1 MENFLKVKTLT
12 SNNLLMNR
20 KSQSYMSLHRWCWPR
35 GAQRIL
41 HMASLP
47 RAAVVQCSLVSIV
60 RLIKDVLSRLLSLN
74 QKWWML
80 IKWLRMEKKL
90 LIRHIRD
97 IFLGSARCNTTQTY
111 RHPLD
116 GIFYFEKEERQ
127 GWRHSFKFPIYISE
141 HMVIFTFLD
150 FLLKRT
156 CKENVGRS
164 STSSF

>member
-1 MENFLKVKTLT
+1 
-12 SNNLLMNR
+12 
-20 KSQSYMSLHRWCWPR
+20 MSLHRRCWPR

-80 IKWLRMEKKL
+80 IKWLRMEKK
-90 LIRHIRD
+90 IFTRHIRD
-97 IFLGSARCNTTQTY
+97 FFLGSARCNTTQTY

-116 GIFYFEKEERQ
+116 GIFYLKKEERQ

-156 CKENVGRS
+156 CKVGGDVINLCQFIQRENLLEKMPYLVVIDPPKS
-164 STSSF
+164 HI

>member
-1 MENFLKVKTLT
+1 M
-12 SNNLLMNR
+12 
-20 KSQSYMSLHRWCWPR
+20 YLHRWWWPR

-90 LIRHIRD
+90 FIRHIRD
-97 IFLGSARCNTTQTY
+97 ILLGSARCNTTQTY

-156 CKENVGRS
+156 CKVGWEVINLCQFTLRENLLEKMPYLVVIDPPKS
-164 STSSF
+164 PI